1 MALLPSVFRLSS
13 RSIPFGFALLG
24 LVGCNIAPT
33 SDALRLATGSPTG
46 YYYQLGQALES
57 SVEESV
63 QLDVDVIESK
73 GSTENL
79 ERLLAHDIDFALVQ
93 LDVAEEAMKSGE
105 VKAIAV
111 LAQEHVH
118 LISRQF
124 DEPRATAKR
133 SDLSQADLS
142 QADLSQ
148 ADLSQPGNSEPE
160 LSISGTDLST
170 EKVSGSMSLMDLG
183 GTSIAIGSPG
193 SGIRFTADQIL
204 VAAQLNAADGQI
216 AVNESGFSESLEL
229 LSKGEVD
236 AAFYVGRLGASQ
248 TVRDAFEKDPT
259 LTLLP
264 LSPSLVNFLATQ
276 NPGVY
281 RAAAIP
287 RGIYGVQP
295 SIPDRKITTLT
306 TPTVL
311 ITRPDTNE
319 KAVQLM
325 TWSIVATARRYAT
338 FYPELQA
345 GDPNLLLRQGLFHVH
360 PSATEVYEE
369 GDPRRAWIRYWENNS
384 DLQAGLF
391 LLVAT
396 SGVGMLLRRWRKQRS
411 QHLINQT
418 NARISEISKLLK
430 DKPQEAQRSIKELD
444 QDNRLQF
451 IAGKVSDEVYSQVQ
465 QRTQS
470 FSDQCNSIIET
481 QRSEQ
486 ILETLLLLDEWQE
499 TLQTDPD
506 LALKKL
512 SQIRQQYRE
521 MLLSNQVDI
530 QAYMELVELTLISLM
545 TLAPQQR
552 EQVDMAAVLTSA
564 DSH

>member
-1 MALLPSVFRLSS
+1 
-13 RSIPFGFALLG
+13 
-24 LVGCNIAPT
+24 VGCNIAPT
-33 SDALRLATGSPTG
+33 DALRLATGSPTG
-46 YYYQLGQALES
+46 YYYQLGQAIES

-63 QLDVDVIESK
+63 ELDVEVIESK

-79 ERLLAHDIDFALVQ
+79 ERLLARDIDFALVQ

-124 DEPRATAKR
+124 DAVRATARR

-142 QADLSQ
+142 QSDLSQ
-148 ADLSQPGNSEPE
+148 TGTSEPE

-170 EKVSGSMSLMDLG
+170 EKGSGSMSLMELE

-204 VAAQLNAADGQI
+204 AAAQLNAADGQI
-216 AVNESGFSESLEL
+216 TVNESGFSDSLEL
-229 LSKGEVD
+229 LSLGEVD
-236 AAFYVGRLGASQ
+236 AAFYVGRLGASE
-248 TVRDAFEKDPT
+248 TVRNAFEQDPA

-287 RGIYGVQP
+287 KGIYGVRP

-311 ITRPDTNE
+311 ITRPDTHA

-360 PSATEVYEE
+360 PSATQVYEE

-391 LLVAT
+391 
-396 SGVGMLLRRWRKQRS
+396 
-411 QHLINQT
+411 
-418 NARISEISKLLK
+418 
-430 DKPQEAQRSIKELD
+430 
-444 QDNRLQF
+444 
-451 IAGKVSDEVYSQVQ
+451 
-465 QRTQS
+465 
-470 FSDQCNSIIET
+470 
-481 QRSEQ
+481 
-486 ILETLLLLDEWQE
+486 
-499 TLQTDPD
+499 
-506 LALKKL
+506 
-512 SQIRQQYRE
+512 
-521 MLLSNQVDI
+521 
-530 QAYMELVELTLISLM
+530 
-545 TLAPQQR
+545 
-552 EQVDMAAVLTSA
+552 
-564 DSH
+564 

>member
-1 MALLPSVFRLSS
+1 M
-13 RSIPFGFALLG
+13 PFGFALLG

-46 YYYQLGQALES
+46 YYYQLGQAIES

-63 QLDVDVIESK
+63 ELDVEVIESK

-79 ERLLAHDIDFALVQ
+79 ERLLARDIDFALVQ

-118 LISRQF
+118 LISRQSNSV
-124 DEPRATAKR
+124 RNTA
-133 SDLSQADLS
+133 SQSGA
-142 QADLSQ
+142 
-148 ADLSQPGNSEPE
+148 SEPDAP
-160 LSISGTDLST
+160 ISGTKLPAKDASA
-170 EKVSGSMSLMDLG
+170 SMSLVDLAG
-183 GTSIAIGSPG
+183 NSIAIGAPG

-204 VAAQLNAADGQI
+204 AAARLNAADGQI

-229 LSKGEVD
+229 LSLGEVD

-248 TVRDAFEKDPT
+248 TVRNAFEKDPT

-287 RGIYGVQP
+287 KGIYGVQP

-345 GDPNLLLRQGLFHVH
+345 GDPTLLLRQGLFHVH
-360 PSATEVYEE
+360 PSATQVYEE

-530 QAYMELVELTLISLM
+530 QAYMELVELTLISVM